1 MDMAK
6 PKDIADLTRKVG
18 GAAKA
23 LSPKP
28 VKLLKPIGKDLAPP
42 LASLKPRGLSLGAE
56 DAFGKS
62 RFNRRGTVAGVLGG
76 KASAGGLGARSFAGK
91 GRVKSFR

>member
-1 MDMAK
+1 M

-18 GAAKA
+18 SAAKA

-28 VKLLKPIGKDLAPP
+28 VKLLKPIGTKLTHPIG
-42 LASLKPRGLSLGAE
+42 SLKVRGLSLGAE
-56 DAFGKS
+56 DAFGVSK
-62 RFNRRGTVAGVLGG
+62 FNRRTNVKGVLGG
-76 KASAGGLGARSFAGK
+76 KATAGGLGARSFAGK

>member
-28 VKLLKPIGKDLAPP
+28 VKLLKPIGKELTQPIG
-42 LASLKPRGLSLGAE
+42 SLKPRGLSLGAE

-62 RFNRRGTVAGVLGG
+62 AFNRRGTVAGVLAGRRALEDWGPGALRARGG
-76 KASAGGLGARSFAGK
+76 
-91 GRVKSFR
+91 